1 MFRRLRVICAVL
13 VLLVSMTSGS
23 IAAEKEDL
31 KQIKR
36 ELQAIKANQEQVLQE
51 LADLK
56 KEIYKVKIRVSR

>member
-13 VLLVSMTSGS
+13 VLLASMTSGS
-23 IAAEKEDL
+23 IAAEEEDL